1 MAKKYILSAMA
12 LAALTLSSLTTA
24 TPIPNPLL
32 SQPLALSK
40 THTPSLAKRS
50 PAIIITECTVANSF
64 AVTFDDGPGAYTNE
78 LLDYLDIKQIKVT
91 FFVNGLNYNNIL
103 DPHFSAV
110 VKRAFD
116 AGHQIGSHTWSH
128 ADISLSAT
136 DIDGEMTK
144 LDDALKGII
153 GKRPVYMRPPYG
165 NTSPAALD
173 YLGAHGYKVINWNVD
188 TNDWQHPLDFKKDLE
203 AYKAALQNANAHSK
217 TYISLQ
223 HDAEPGTAQVW
234 SKMAIEYVLSKG
246 FNIVPVGTC
255 LGDTTG
261 WYRD

>member
-1 MAKKYILSAMA
+1 M
-12 LAALTLSSLTTA
+12 
-24 TPIPNPLL
+24 
-32 SQPLALSK
+32 
-40 THTPSLAKRS
+40 
-50 PAIIITECTVANSF
+50 
-64 AVTFDDGPGAYTNE
+64 
-78 LLDYLDIKQIKVT
+78 
-91 FFVNGLNYNNIL
+91 
-103 DPHFSAV
+103 
-110 VKRAFD
+110 
-116 AGHQIGSHTWSH
+116 
-128 ADISLSAT
+128 
-136 DIDGEMTK
+136 
-144 LDDALKGII
+144 DDALKGII